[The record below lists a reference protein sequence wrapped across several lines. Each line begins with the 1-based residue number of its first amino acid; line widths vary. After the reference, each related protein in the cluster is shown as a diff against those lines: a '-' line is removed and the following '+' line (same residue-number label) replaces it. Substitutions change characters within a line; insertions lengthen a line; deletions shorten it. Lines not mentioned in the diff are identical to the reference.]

1 MAAAPSIVPPL
12 VENALRDAIASFP
25 KDLQDSLTEKFTAYY
40 ANPETVHVE
49 QVVQKRMTDAHAQ
62 RLLFAPTKDHAAF
75 YVLLVQGPPKGAPET
90 HPCFIVCQRYLA
102 MWYLCHAR
110 HWSLS
115 SEFVLHGGLHSLVDL
130 FTHENLHFRGQAL
143 DVFTQITSNPDFDW
157 FQPPT
162 CPEAKSLHGKM
173 LLLANST
180 DFIRALVSNKDIA
193 AMSLYALQILAF
205 YMSWVRK
212 LYSKGELRL
221 SSALLATISDWK
233 TTAASDEEREL
244 ATNVFDDFNRWP
256 AVDAPA
262 TDKPLTNALPVFE
275 GVEYPKETLYLKQ
288 ARDALVAS
296 DYDQTVSFTTAFL
309 RDTHDAASADRVQA
323 LGLRGR
329 ARLLRQLDRA
339 DMKKAVDDTSSALD
353 MLNQVAISTTQGDRD
368 TSVLSRVD
376 LMLDK
381 ATILAQ
387 HLNLFRPALAALELD
402 DDTCLSADDVAAL
415 DAKRIHVK
423 SLWSDYEALHGMK
436 HAKEQSIFDAILHR
450 RGLHATEL
458 SPSLVPSPTMHRS
471 KPSASDN
478 QESHDDHRLKDN
490 VDKSAPPT
498 ADDSSNQATNS
509 DTNSG
514 PLPCASTTRLRQV
527 SSVASKN
534 KATPSHAGGSKQSWM
549 TPVARKLLKS
559 KHDPH
564 MMASLLESMSA
575 QDIAAAVSTIL
586 NPDILRGLLQG
597 AGLVDPKHAHEVL
610 KALNT
615 LPALPLVLELADPDV
630 VAAMNSLTLHTP

>member
-1 MAAAPSIVPPL
+1 MAAAPPIVPPL

-75 YVLLVQGPPKGAPET
+75 Y
-90 HPCFIVCQRYLA
+90 
-102 MWYLCHAR
+102 
-110 HWSLS
+110 
-115 SEFVLHGGLHSLVDL
+115 
-130 FTHENLHFRGQAL
+130 
-143 DVFTQITSNPDFDW
+143 ITSNPDFDW

-221 SSALLATISDWK
+221 SSALLDTISDWK

-323 LGLRGR
+323 LGLRG
-329 ARLLRQLDRA
+329 L
-339 DMKKAVDDTSSALD
+339 
-353 MLNQVAISTTQGDRD
+353 
-368 TSVLSRVD
+368 D

-402 DDTCLSADDVAAL
+402 DDTCLSADEVAVL
-415 DAKRIHVK
+415 GAKRIHVK
-423 SLWSDYEALHGMK
+423 SLWSAYEALHGQK

-498 ADDSSNQATNS
+498 ADDSSNQATNN

-597 AGLVDPKHAHEVL
+597 AGLVDPKHAHEVS
-610 KALNT
+610 ARCH
-615 LPALPLVLELADPDV
+615 
-630 VAAMNSLTLHTP
+630 SLLMATRICLRSRC